1 MAIDEDDNES
11 GDTIVVRFI
20 FDHECCVGLNV
31 LAHGGHS
38 QRIQIKIVF
47 IFFAFVSL
55 SVCFSWPWHCQN
67 VLFDGRNINGRNSTR
82 G

>member
-1 MAIDEDDNES
+1 MAIDDDDNES

-20 FDHECCVGLNV
+20 FDHECCAVLNV

-55 SVCFSWPWHCQN
+55 CVFLLALVLPN
-67 VLFDGRNINGRNSTR
+67 VLFDGRNINGRNST
-82 G
+82 GG